1 MKPLIIVCGVA
12 VLCMLADRFGLL
24 KPARALMERMVI
36 PFVASA
42 GQVRAITST
51 PQRLLKDRQKLLNKI
66 AELEQKQAELI
77 AVQQQDQTD
86 QSEFMAWK
94 ENHQLSAKFISTS
107 LVLANNAV
115 LPIGSMQGVQSGA
128 MVVAHGA
135 MIGIVTEVQPQ
146 FAFVELLES
155 TQNKLSVRVRELNA
169 IGLLEKDGS
178 TVILSH
184 INSLSSLE
192 KGQVVTTTGDGEG
205 ILPFIPLGKI
215 LRVVSS
221 PSEPFQRAEL
231 DLLIH
236 PTNGMAVSVLQT
248 NSSPSVQSL
257 QSRQSVQSLQSI
269 ERAR

>member
-1 MKPLIIVCGVA
+1 MKPLIAVCGIA
-12 VLCMLADRFGLL
+12 VVCILADRFGFL
-24 KPARALMERMVI
+24 KQTRAWMERMVV

-42 GQVRAITST
+42 SQALAMALA
-51 PQRLLKDRQKLLNKI
+51 PQQFLIDKQKLVDKV

-77 AVQQQDQTD
+77 ADQQQTKTD
-86 QSEFMAWK
+86 QDEFASWK
-94 ENHQLSAKFISTS
+94 ENHQLSSKFISTS
-107 LVLANNAV
+107 LLLANRAV
-115 LPIGSMQGVQSGA
+115 LPIGSIQGVQSGA

-135 MIGIVTEVQPQ
+135 MIGTVIDVQPQ

-169 IGLLEKDGS
+169 VGLLEKDGS

-184 INSLSSLE
+184 INSPFPLE
-192 KGQVVTTTGDGEG
+192 KGQIVTTTGDGEG

-215 LRVVSS
+215 LRMVNS

-231 DLLIH
+231 EFLVH

-248 NSSPSVQSL
+248 GSTTPTQTTGGL
-257 QSRQSVQSLQSI
+257 Q
-269 ERAR
+269 